1 MKIKLTEW
9 QESDGS
15 WHAADISAVGQGS
28 NRWWLVPRA
37 LGMPLEDYVQM
48 LVTKYKPDYIKYNAA
63 ADVLTYS
70 WHSITALRAFKN
82 DMNKALRGVFLKKY

>member
-1 MKIKLTEW
+1 MKIKLSEW

-37 LGMPLEDYVQM
+37 LGMSLEDYVQM
-48 LVTKYKPDYIKYNAA
+48 LITKYKPDRIKYFID

-70 WHSITALRAFKN
+70 WKSITAMRAFKN
-82 DMNKALRGVFLKKY
+82 QINAMLRKAGAQ

>member
-9 QESDGS
+9 QEGDGS

-37 LGMPLEDYVQM
+37 LGMSLEDYVQM
-48 LVTKYKPDYIKYNAA
+48 LVTKYKPDRIKYSVE

-70 WHSITALRAFKN
+70 WKSITAMRAFKN
-82 DMNKALRGVFLKKY
+82 QINAMLRKAGAQ

>member
-9 QESDGS
+9 QEGDGS

-28 NRWWLVPRA
+28 SRWWLVPRA
-37 LGMPLEDYVQM
+37 LNMPLEDYVQM
-48 LVTKYKPDYIKYNAA
+48 LVTKYKPDRIKYYAD

-70 WHSITALRAFKN
+70 WKSITAMRAFKN
-82 DMNKALRGVFLKKY
+82 QINAMLRKAGAQ

>member
-9 QESDGS
+9 QEADKS

-28 NRWWLVPRA
+28 SCWWLVPRA
-37 LGMPLEDYVQM
+37 LKMPLEDYVQL
-48 LVTKYKPDYIKYNAA
+48 LVTKYKPDKIKYFPD

-70 WHSITALRAFKN
+70 WKSQAAMRKFKN
-82 DMNKALRGVFLKKY
+82 EINAMLRKAGAQ

>member
-1 MKIKLTEW
+1 MKIKLSEW

-37 LGMPLEDYVQM
+37 LGMSLEDYVQM
-48 LVTKYKPDYIKYNAA
+48 LVTKYKPDRIKYFEDAN
-63 ADVLTYS
+63 VLTYS
-70 WHSITALRAFKN
+70 WKSQAAMRTFKN
-82 DMNKALRGVFLKKY
+82 DTNKALRKAGAQ

>member
-1 MKIKLTEW
+1 MKIKLSEW

-37 LGMPLEDYVQM
+37 LGMSLEDYVQL
-48 LVTKYKPDYIKYNAA
+48 LVTKYKPDRIKYNVE
-63 ADVLTYS
+63 ADVLIYS
-70 WHSITALRAFKN
+70 WKSMAAMRLFKN
-82 DMNKALRGVFLKKY
+82 NINAMLRKAGAQ

>member
-9 QESDGS
+9 QESDGL

-37 LGMPLEDYVQM
+37 LNMPLEDYVQM
-48 LVTKYKPDYIKYNAA
+48 LVTKYKPDRIKYYAD

-70 WHSITALRAFKN
+70 WKSITAMRAFKN
-82 DMNKALRGVFLKKY
+82 QINAMLRKAGAQ

>member
-37 LGMPLEDYVQM
+37 LGMSLEDYVQM
-48 LVTKYKPDYIKYNAA
+48 LVTKYKPDRIKYFED

-70 WHSITALRAFKN
+70 WKSQVAMRTFKN
-82 DMNKALRGVFLKKY
+82 QINAMLRKAGAQ

>member
-1 MKIKLTEW
+1 MKIKLAEW

-37 LGMPLEDYVQM
+37 LDMPLSDYVQM
-48 LVTKYKPDYIKYNAA
+48 IITKYKPDRIKYFEDANM
-63 ADVLTYS
+63 LTYS
-70 WHSITALRAFKN
+70 WKSQAAMRAFKN
-82 DMNKALRGVFLKKY
+82 QINAMLRKAGAQ